1 MLKSMDSFDN
11 LLTYILILNYRQD
24 FQMLSD
30 IGLGEGS
37 FKSRQDSLGCVAA
50 LLNQPKVVSVA
61 NSQVLQHIFFL
72 GYCYACSGTR
82 SNAIWINKAKSRS
95 EQKKEELT
103 FVDLDLLQV
112 AIGDSSMEL
121 KGLGSKTISKRFIDP
136 VNKIGI
142 KIE

>member
-1 MLKSMDSFDN
+1 MDYFDN

-24 FQMLSD
+24 VQMLSD

-37 FKSRQDSLGCVAA
+37 FKSRQDSLGCVSA

-61 NSQVLQHIFFL
+61 NSKVLQHIFFW
-72 GYCYACSGTR
+72 GYCYACPGTR

-95 EQKKEELT
+95 ESEKLELT

-112 AIGDSSMEL
+112 AIGDSSMEV

-136 VNKIGI
+136 VNRIGI

>member
-1 MLKSMDSFDN
+1 MDYFDN

-50 LLNQPKVVSVA
+50 SLNQPKVVSVA
-61 NSQVLQHIFFL
+61 NSCNISFFEV
-72 GYCYACSGTR
+72 YCYACSGTR
-82 SNAIWINKAKSRS
+82 STAIWISKAKSKS

-103 FVDLDLLQV
+103 FVELDLLQV
-112 AIGDSSMEL
+112 AIGDSSFEV
-121 KGLGSKTISKRFIDP
+121 KGIGSKTISKRFIDP
-136 VNKIGI
+136 VNRIDI

>member
-1 MLKSMDSFDN
+1 
-11 LLTYILILNYRQD
+11 
-24 FQMLSD
+24 MLSD

-50 LLNQPKVVSVA
+50 LLNQAKVVSVA
-61 NSQVLQHIFFL
+61 NSKVLQHIFFEVTVTL
-72 GYCYACSGTR
+72 ALAQGVMPSGST
-82 SNAIWINKAKSRS
+82 KPKVEVSR
-95 EQKKEELT
+95 KKLELT

>member
-1 MLKSMDSFDN
+1 
-11 LLTYILILNYRQD
+11 
-24 FQMLSD
+24 MLSD

-50 LLNQPKVVSVA
+50 LLKQPKVVSVVD
-61 NSQVLQHIFFL
+61 SKGLPTYLFW
-72 GYCYACSGTR
+72 GYCYASSGSR
-82 SNAIWINKAKSRS
+82 SNTIWINKTKSRS
-95 EQKKEELT
+95 EQEKEELT